1 MPIVVD
7 HDERRHYIA
16 RVVERVIAKQ
26 GMDAVTIRNVA
37 REAGFRSTLI
47 SHYFKDKKDMLTFT
61 LDSIRSRAAIRVDR
75 EFLDEH
81 DLAACLETLLATNED
96 ELSDWQAWFG
106 FWEKATFDPELSA
119 VRLGV
124 VEATHNTLKNLL
136 ERAKGRG
143 ELPKTVD
150 CEFHARRLQIVMNG
164 LAAHVVMNPSDWPAE
179 AQRALVKVEI
189 EFMKKIPKP
198 PPGTRLPDFDV
209 PAFAYTR

>member
-61 LDSIRSRAAIRVDR
+61 LDSIRSRARIRVDK
-75 EFLDEH
+75 EFMDKH
-81 DLAACLETLLATNED
+81 DLATCLDTLLATTED
-96 ELSDWQAWFG
+96 GLSDWQAWFG
-106 FWEKATFDPELSA
+106 FWEKSTFDPELSA

-124 VEATHNTLKNLL
+124 VEATNNTIRHLL
-136 ERAKGRG
+136 EGARDRG
-143 ELPKTVD
+143 ELPKTLD
-150 CEFHARRLQIVMNG
+150 CDFHARRLQIVMNG
-164 LAAHVVMNPSDWPAE
+164 LAAHVVMQPEDWPAE
-179 AQRALVKVEI
+179 AQRALLRVEI
-189 EFMKKIPKP
+189 EFMKAMPKP
-198 PPGTRLPDFDV
+198 PAGTKLPEFHV
-209 PAFAYTR
+209 PAFSYSR

>member
-7 HDERRHYIA
+7 HDERRHFIA

-61 LDSIRSRAAIRVDR
+61 LDSIRSRAAIRVDK

-189 EFMKKIPKP
+189 EFMKKMPKP
-198 PPGTRLPDFDV
+198 PAGTRLPDFDV
-209 PAFAYTR
+209 PAFSYAR

>member
-61 LDSIRSRAAIRVDR
+61 LDSIRSRAAIRVDK
-75 EFLDEH
+75 EFLEKH
-81 DLAACLETLLATNED
+81 DLATCLETLLATNED

-106 FWEKATFDPELSA
+106 FWEKATFDPELSE

-124 VEATHNTLKNLL
+124 VEATHNTIKNLL
-136 ERAKGRG
+136 ERARDRG
-143 ELPKTVD
+143 ELPKALD
-150 CEFHARRLQIVMNG
+150 AEFHARRLQIFMNG
-164 LAAHVVMNPSDWPAE
+164 LAAHVVMKPSDWPA
-179 AQRALVKVEI
+179 AIQRALVKVEI
-189 EFMKKIPKP
+189 EFMRKMPKP
-198 PPGTRLPDFDV
+198 PAGTELPGFHV
-209 PAFAYTR
+209 PAFSYRR

>member
-61 LDSIRSRAAIRVDR
+61 LDSIRSRAAARVDK
-75 EFLDEH
+75 EFLEQH
-81 DLAACLETLLATNED
+81 DLATCLGTLLATNDD

-124 VEATHNTLKNLL
+124 VEATHDTIKRLL
-136 ERAKGRG
+136 EMARGRG
-143 ELPKTVD
+143 DLPKQLD

-164 LAAHVVMNPSDWPAE
+164 LAAQVVMRPADWPVE
-179 AQRALVKVEI
+179 VQMALVNVEI
-189 EFMKKIPKP
+189 EFMKKMPKP
-198 PPGTRLPDFDV
+198 PAGTRMPEFHV
-209 PAFAYTR
+209 PAFSYSR